1 VRIFDIEENKTVVFN
16 PNHPMNVFDSMN
28 FAAKTA
34 KELNVISSPVNP
46 DTLYDD
52 SLIKAL

>member
-1 VRIFDIEENKTVVFN
+1 MMKRMFDIEENKT
-16 PNHPMNVFDSMN
+16 
-28 FAAKTA
+28 

-52 SLIKAL
+52 SLIKVL